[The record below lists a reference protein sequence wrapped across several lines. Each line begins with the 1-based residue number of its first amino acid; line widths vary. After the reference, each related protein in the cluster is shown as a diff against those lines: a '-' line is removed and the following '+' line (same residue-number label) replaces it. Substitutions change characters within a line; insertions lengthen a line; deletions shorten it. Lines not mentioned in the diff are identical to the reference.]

1 MINHPTSNDVILM
14 AQCHQ
19 NIVYLIPM
27 ANTREQKSNEQL
39 HRTTI
44 QITVGQ
50 YEALK
55 SRSKPG
61 TSISSIVREAITMYF
76 SKEEDPVSLDKK

>member
-1 MINHPTSNDVILM
+1 MNNKHKMS
-14 AQCHQ
+14 
-19 NIVYLIPM
+19 
-27 ANTREQKSNEQL
+27 KKL
-39 HRTTI
+39 HRLTT

-76 SKEEDPVSLDKK
+76 LKEEDPVSPDKN